1 MAKPK
6 QQPVVV
12 QDVLAETL
20 ASNLNKQFKSSNL
33 KVAYFLEGDDDVP
46 TDVKE
51 WVSTG
56 STALDLAISNRPNG
70 GYPVGR
76 IVELTGL
83 EAAGK
88 SLLAAHALANT
99 QKKGGMAVYVDTEMA
114 TSREFLSAIGV
125 DLKEM
130 LYVPMET
137 IEDIFEAVENIINT
151 VRQTSKDRLVTIVV
165 DSIAGAS
172 TKVEMAADFD
182 KDGYNTTKAILLSKA
197 MRKITNLIGRERIL
211 LIFTNQLRS
220 NMNASIF
227 ADKYTTSGGKGIP
240 YHASVRVRLA
250 PAGMIKAKRGTREEV
265 IGIKTSAKVVKN
277 RLGPPLRS
285 VTYDIYFD
293 RGVDDTT
300 SILELLK
307 QLEIVE
313 ISGAWYNYVDESTGE
328 VIKFQSKDYETK
340 VLGNPVLKEQI
351 YNKLCDKFILKYRN
365 AQDVEIIQE
374 TVSVIDDEE

>member
-313 ISGAWYNYVDESTGE
+313 ISGAWYNYVDETTGE

>member
-1 MAKPK
+1 MAKSK
-6 QQPVVV
+6 QPSVVV

-20 ASNLNKQFKSSNL
+20 ATNLNKQFKSSNL

-99 QKKGGMAVYVDTEMA
+99 QKKGGMAVYIDTEMA
-114 TSREFLSAIGV
+114 TSREFLGAIGV

-130 LYVPMET
+130 LYVPLET
-137 IEDIFEAVENIINT
+137 IEDIFEATENIINT

-220 NMNASIF
+220 NMNASMF

-307 QLEIVE
+307 QLEIIE
-313 ISGAWYNYVDESTGE
+313 ISGAWHQYVDETTGE
-328 VIKFQSKDYETK
+328 VIKFQSKDYESK
-340 VLGNPVLKEQI
+340 VLSNPVLKEQI
-351 YNKLCDKFILKYRN
+351 YNKLCDKFILKYRS
-365 AQDVEIIQE
+365 AHDIEIVEEHIA
-374 TVSVIDDEE
+374 VDDEE